1 MEHVKVYEI
10 PKCKMVSSQCGT
22 FGEPA
27 LEEFD
32 NWFSSLPRPMFP
44 RDFLWFDESRGGFV
58 WYYMHWEGL
67 EVPDAFDIVDF
78 PGGLYAVA
86 CDRDGADNTDVIDAI
101 MRFIQA
107 SGHFAVDATRAQ
119 LGNVITPPAAQ
130 EAMGY
135 AQMDYYVPI
144 KIV

>member
-1 MEHVKVYEI
+1 MENVKVYEI
-10 PKCKMVSSQCGT
+10 PKCKMVSSKCGM

-44 RDFLWFDESRGGFV
+44 LDFLWFDESRGGFV
-58 WYYMHWEGL
+58 WYYMYREGL
-67 EVPDAFDIVDF
+67 EVPDSFDIVDF

-86 CDRDGADNTDVIDAI
+86 CDKDGEDNKEAIGAI
-101 MRFIQA
+101 MQFIQA
-107 SGHFAVDATRAQ
+107 NEHFVQDTARVQ
-119 LGNVITPPAAQ
+119 LGNVITPPVAQ

-135 AQMDYYVPI
+135 LQMDYYVPI